1 MLKVLEG
8 GKNGNKK
15 NEYEERDGLAFT
27 LDDLARDGARR
38 MIAAALAVEVDDY
51 VVRYQGERDK
61 DGLALVVRNGWARP
75 RKVTV
80 GSGTIELSAPR
91 VNDKRVVEG
100 ERQQFTSRILPPYV
114 RRSPKVD
121 AVLPLLYLHGL
132 STGDFQEALPVLLG
146 QDAAGLSPSTVTRL
160 TLVWRDEYT
169 AWKKRSL
176 ADRDYVYVW
185 VDGVHFNIRLEEDRL
200 AALVVVGVRPD
211 GTKEVVAIEDGYRE
225 STESWAT
232 LLRDLKARGMRAP
245 VLAVGDGA
253 LGFWAALGQVWP
265 ETKEQRCWFHKL
277 GNILDKLPKRL
288 QPQAKRLLHEIVY
301 APTRAE
307 AETAIERFA
316 GEYRAK
322 YPKAVECLTED
333 QDQLLA
339 FFNFPADHW
348 KHLRTTNPIESTF
361 ATVKLRSRVTKGAG
375 SRAAGLTM
383 TYKLLKAAEAS
394 WRRLDAHELIPLVR
408 AGVRFIDGK
417 KQERDNEEVNKERS
431 KKSSRR
437 AAA

>member
-8 GKNGNKK
+8 GKNGNQK
-15 NEYEERDGLAFT
+15 NAREEREGIAVT
-27 LDDLARDGARR
+27 LDDLAREGARR
-38 MIAAALAVEVDDY
+38 MIATALAAEVDDY
-51 VVRYQGERDK
+51 VVRFQGERD
-61 DGLALVVRNGWARP
+61 DEGLALVVRNGLARP

-80 GSGTIELSAPR
+80 GSGTLEVRAPR
-91 VNDKRVVEG
+91 VNDKRIIEG
-100 ERQQFTSRILPPYV
+100 KRQRFTSRILPPYV
-114 RRSPKVD
+114 RRSPTVD

-132 STGDFQEALPVLLG
+132 SSGDFQDALPVLLG
-146 QDAAGLSPSTVTRL
+146 EDAAGLSASTVTRL
-160 TLVWRDEYT
+160 TMIWREEYA
-169 AWKKRSL
+169 AWRKRSL

-200 AALVVVGVRPD
+200 AALVVIGVRPD

-232 LLRDLKARGMRAP
+232 LLRDLKARGLRAP
-245 VLAVGDGA
+245 VVAVGDGA

-288 QPQAKRLLHEIVY
+288 QPQAKRPLHEVLY
-301 APTRAE
+301 APTRRE
-307 AETAIERFA
+307 AEKAIVRFSE
-316 GEYRAK
+316 EYKAK
-322 YPKAVECLTED
+322 YPKAVECLTADKEE
-333 QDQLLA
+333 LLA

-361 ATVKLRSRVTKGAG
+361 ATVRLRSRVTKGAG

-383 TYKLLKAAEAS
+383 TYKLLKTAEAS

-408 AGVRFIDGK
+408 AGVVFIDGK
-417 KQERDNEEVNKERS
+417 QPERHNEEVHKERS
-431 KKSSRR
+431 KKVRR
-437 AAA
+437 VAA